1 MAVKSKTKGG
11 RSGLAGHSGKGVRS
25 DLRAEV
31 ELRDGGGIDL
41 ELNSRVEAYYGES
54 IREAAL
60 ATLAALGVE
69 HAVVRIEDQGGFP
82 FVIEARLEAAVRRA
96 GAGAKRD
103 ARPERTAPPPEPS
116 SRDRLRRSRLYLPG
130 DEPKFMVNAGLHG
143 SDGIILDLEDSVH
156 ADAKEAARLVVRNAL
171 RCVDFGAAERM
182 IRINQLP
189 LGIEDLMAVA
199 PESPDLILIPKTEE
213 ADQVREVDR
222 ALGKA
227 VGKSER
233 PIWLMPILESA
244 RGIENAFE
252 IARASDRVAALTLGL
267 EDYTAD
273 MGVVKT
279 REGDESLY
287 ARMRTANAARAAG
300 VQAID
305 SVYGDVEDL
314 DGLRAWG
321 ERSRAMGFEGMGC
334 VHPRQIPV
342 VHAAFAPSQKE
353 IDRAFRI
360 VEAFREA
367 EAKGLGV
374 VSLGSKMIDPPVVTR
389 ARKLVQRAR
398 ALGLDR
404 SSPEPGEGAE
414 S

>member
-60 ATLAALGVE
+60 GTLAALGVE

-156 ADAKEAARLVVRNAL
+156 ADAKDAARLVVRNAL

-287 ARMRTANAARAAG
+287 ARMRTANAASRRSTRSTATWRISTACAPGASDRARWASRG
-300 VQAID
+300 WAACIRGR
-305 SVYGDVEDL
+305 SRWSTRRSRRRRRRSTARSGSSRRS
-314 DGLRAWG
+314 GRRRRRAWQ
-321 ERSRAMGFEGMGC
+321 SSAWA
-334 VHPRQIPV
+334 PR
-342 VHAAFAPSQKE
+342 
-353 IDRAFRI
+353 
-360 VEAFREA
+360 
-367 EAKGLGV
+367 
-374 VSLGSKMIDPPVVTR
+374 
-389 ARKLVQRAR
+389 
-398 ALGLDR
+398 
-404 SSPEPGEGAE
+404 
-414 S
+414 